1 MKSIILSF
9 VAIWLFPG
17 LFAQNSI
24 TDILTEIEKNNTTL
38 SALRKGADAE
48 LIGNRTGI
56 YLQNPEVAFNYLWG
70 SPDAIGKR
78 TDLNIS
84 QTFDFPTAY
93 VYRNQIADYRNAQ
106 TELEYEKQRKSILYH
121 TKLICTDLIYNNA
134 LKAQLSRRVLN
145 TQSIAEA
152 YKLKFEKGDANI
164 LEYNRAQLNFIT
176 LSKDLESNEAD
187 RNLLLSELAGLNGG
201 KTLDFKDT
209 LLLSE
214 NISSDFE
221 KWYAQSEQNN
231 PVLKWLKQEAAI
243 SQKQVD
249 LSMASS
255 LPKMQGGYMS
265 EKVVGMQY
273 QGVSFGI
280 SVPLWQD
287 KNTIKYAKAK
297 MIAVQSIE
305 SDTKIRFYNE
315 LRGLHSKAI
324 SLQNSVNDYRKSLL
338 MINSEVLLKKSFDKG
353 QLSVSEYFIELSF
366 YYESAYQ
373 LLELER
379 DLNKTLAE
387 LNKYN

>member
-9 VAIWLFPG
+9 AAIWLFPG

-24 TDILTEIEKNNTTL
+24 NDILTEIEKNNTAL

-70 SPDAIGKR
+70 SPDDIGNR

-84 QTFDFPTAY
+84 QSFDFPTAY

-106 TELEYEKQRKSILYH
+106 TELEYEKERKSILYH
-121 TKLICTDLIYNNA
+121 TKLICTDLIYHNA

-145 TQSIAEA
+145 TQTIAQA
-152 YKLKFEKGDANI
+152 YKSKFEKGDANI

-187 RNLLLSELAGLNGG
+187 RNHLLSELAGLNGG
-201 KTLDFKDT
+201 HPLDLKDT

-221 KWYAQSEQNN
+221 QWYSQSEQNN
-231 PVLKWLKQEAAI
+231 PVLKWLKQEVVI
-243 SQKQVD
+243 SQKQVG
-249 LSMASS
+249 LSTASS

-280 SVPLWQD
+280 SIPLWQD

-297 MIAVQSIE
+297 TLAVQSAE
-305 SDTKIRFYNE
+305 ADTKIRFYNE
-315 LRGLHSKAI
+315 LKGLHAKAT
-324 SLQNSVNDYRKSLL
+324 SLQNSINDYRKSLR

-353 QLSVSEYFIELSF
+353 QLSVSEYFLELSF
-366 YYESAYQ
+366 YYESAYK

-379 DLNKTLAE
+379 DLNKTIAE
-387 LNKYN
+387 LYKYN

>member
-1 MKSIILSF
+1 
-9 VAIWLFPG
+9 
-17 LFAQNSI
+17 
-24 TDILTEIEKNNTTL
+24 
-38 SALRKGADAE
+38 
-48 LIGNRTGI
+48 
-56 YLQNPEVAFNYLWG
+56 
-70 SPDAIGKR
+70 
-78 TDLNIS
+78 
-84 QTFDFPTAY
+84 
-93 VYRNQIADYRNAQ
+93 
-106 TELEYEKQRKSILYH
+106 
-121 TKLICTDLIYNNA
+121 
-134 LKAQLSRRVLN
+134 LN